1 MSLYL
6 NKVEAYADPYRT
18 NWFYLDNMTNLQ
30 MKALEGIEWNK
41 ASKHIRAGLLSVPWA
56 WYNKKTIKDSVKYF
70 IDNLND
76 EIMVL

>member
-1 MSLYL
+1 MSLNIDKSY
-6 NKVEAYADPYRT
+6 KYANPYYT
-18 NWFYLDNMTNLQ
+18 NWDYLENMTALL

>member
-1 MSLYL
+1 MSLDL
-6 NKVEAYADPYRT
+6 DKSVIYADPYDT
-18 NWFYLDNMTNLQ
+18 NWNYLHNMTALQ

>member
-1 MSLYL
+1 
-6 NKVEAYADPYRT
+6 
-18 NWFYLDNMTNLQ
+18 MTALQ